1 MYHRTH
7 AISVVGTGNSQANEP
22 NMQLTLQRLLPSNRE
37 HRRFAV
43 FLAVSVLV
51 HGLVLF
57 GVRHQPLPF
66 ELPAGE
72 KTNEPIAVR
81 LQRAPPPPA
90 PSAPAMPAAPSA
102 VPEKPIKPKPPQARI
117 NTVPRPTVKPT
128 TKPTP
133 IPSTPDVETP
143 APVSP
148 PVEQTRTPPAA
159 DMSEM
164 IAAARRRREAAQPS
178 ENGSSAAQ
186 TPAEPG
192 KNDVALANI
201 NRDLQRASRK
211 PNLTSGVFQITSKGV
226 RTAQVQF
233 RGWAPGSDTAW
244 RQTLDI
250 DAGLSG
256 DVDRAIVR
264 RIIALIRTH
273 YAGDFNWES
282 ERLGR
287 VIQLSARQKDNDELE
302 AFLMREFFGG

>member
-1 MYHRTH
+1 MYRRIH
-7 AISVVGTGNSQANEP
+7 AISAAETGTSQANETD
-22 NMQLTLQRLLPSNRE
+22 MQLTLHRLLPTDRE

-43 FLAVSVLV
+43 FLALSVLV
-51 HGLVLF
+51 HAIILF

-72 KTNEPIAVR
+72 KANEPIAVR

-90 PSAPAMPAAPSA
+90 PAKPSTPVPPVAQA
-102 VPEKPIKPKPPQARI
+102 VPEKPVTPRPPQARI
-117 NTVPRPTVKPT
+117 KPLPRPTVKPSA
-128 TKPTP
+128 KPTP
-133 IPSTPDVETP
+133 IPAAPEAETPP
-143 APVSP
+143 APV
-148 PVEQTRTPPAA
+148 EQARTPPAA

-164 IAAARRRREAAQPS
+164 IAAARRRREASQQAG
-178 ENGSSAAQ
+178 NGSSDAPQ
-186 TPAEPG
+186 PAEPG

-211 PNLTSGVFQITSKGV
+211 PSLTSGVFQIMSKGV

-244 RQTLDI
+244 RQTLDV

-273 YAGDFNWES
+273 YTGDFNWES
-282 ERLGR
+282 DRLGR
-287 VIQLSARQKDNDELE
+287 VVPLSARQKDNDELE

>member
-1 MYHRTH
+1 
-7 AISVVGTGNSQANEP
+7 
-22 NMQLTLQRLLPSNRE
+22 MQLILHRLRPSDRE
-37 HRRFAV
+37 HRRIAV

-51 HGLVLF
+51 HGIILF
-57 GVRHQPLPF
+57 GVRYQPLPF

-81 LQRAPPPPA
+81 LQRAPSPPA
-90 PSAPAMPAAPSA
+90 PSAPSTPSTPSA
-102 VPEKPIKPKPPQARI
+102 VPEKPVKPKPPQARI
-117 NTVPRPTVKPT
+117 KPVPRSAARPSA
-128 TKPTP
+128 KPTP
-133 IPSTPDVETP
+133 IPSTPEAETPPP
-143 APVSP
+143 APV
-148 PVEQTRTPPAA
+148 EQARTPPAA

-164 IAAARRRREAAQPS
+164 IAAARRRREAGQPADI
-178 ENGSSAAQ
+178 GSSAAPP
-186 TPAEPG
+186 PAEPG
-192 KNDVALANI
+192 NNDVALANI

-211 PNLTSGVFQITSKGV
+211 PNLTSGVFQIMSKGV

-244 RQTLDI
+244 RQTLDV

-273 YAGDFNWES
+273 YTGDFNWES

>member
-1 MYHRTH
+1 
-7 AISVVGTGNSQANEP
+7 
-22 NMQLTLQRLLPSNRE
+22 MQLTLHRLLPSDRE

-43 FLAVSVLV
+43 FLALSVLV
-51 HGLVLF
+51 HGIILF
-57 GVRHQPLPF
+57 GVRQQPLPF

-81 LQRAPPPPA
+81 LQRAPPSPA
-90 PSAPAMPAAPSA
+90 PPTSSAPVPPVAQA
-102 VPEKPIKPKPPQARI
+102 VPEKAVKPKPPQARI
-117 NTVPRPTVKPT
+117 KPVPRPTSRPSA
-128 TKPTP
+128 KPTP
-133 IPSTPDVETP
+133 IPATPEAETAPP
-143 APVSP
+143 APV
-148 PVEQTRTPPAA
+148 EQARTPPAA

-164 IAAARRRREAAQPS
+164 IAAARRRREAAQQAD
-178 ENGSSAAQ
+178 NGSSASPP
-186 TPAEPG
+186 PAEPG

-211 PNLTSGVFQITSKGV
+211 PSLTSGVFQIMSKGV

-244 RQTLDI
+244 RQTLDV

-273 YAGDFNWES
+273 YTGDFNWES

-287 VIQLSARQKDNDELE
+287 VIPLSARQKDNDELE